1 MSAIFK
7 IKPDKPLLDDNRIT
21 LNFKH
26 QQMLKDFKNGETPLS
41 KLQSQLEICNK
52 KRKILVSDLDTMPEE
67 IVKIDAE
74 IETINGEIDTI
85 NKNNCHNDVETQYF
99 VDVLRIYSHHSDQVK
114 SGEKHKLRSKQTKMS
129 KYGVVKYVDIDS
141 NMNKDILNEILRKY
155 GNNTKDNKA
164 ILVYDDYHTQCK
176 HCNQI
181 RTVVNS
187 DGKAICTNCG
197 VEEKIIVDNGRP
209 TYKESKENKE
219 TNCQFKYKKINHFNE
234 WMNQLQ
240 GKESTYIP
248 EYVYTRLKDQI
259 AKDGIKNYKILT
271 NTQTRDYLKKL
282 KLSKYYEHIPY
293 ILNHIGGPA
302 PPVLSAQTEE
312 RLRNMFRD
320 ILEPFN
326 KYCPDDRSNFLNYSY
341 VFHKFFELLEMD
353 DMLEYCPLLKS
364 RQKREQM
371 DSIFEK
377 ICHDLNWCF
386 YPST

>member
-21 LNFKH
+21 LNHKH
-26 QQMLKDFKNGETPLS
+26 HKMIKKFQNLEKNTTKQLSTYKQKKNELLVDLDSNAKMVS
-41 KLQSQLEICNK
+41 KLDQKISQLENSNSEENK
-52 KRKILVSDLDTMPEE
+52 
-67 IVKIDAE
+67 
-74 IETINGEIDTI
+74 
-85 NKNNCHNDVETQYF
+85 YF
-99 VDVLRIYSHHSDQVK
+99 VDVLRIYTFYTDKIK
-114 SGEKHKLRSKQTKMS
+114 SGEDQKMRSKQTKMS
-129 KYGVVKYVDIDS
+129 KYGVVKYIDS
-141 NMNKDILNEILRKY
+141 DSSMNKDILNELLRKH
-155 GNNTKDNKA
+155 GNDTKDSRA
-164 ILVYDDYHTQCK
+164 ILVKDDYHTQCK

-181 RTVVNS
+181 RTIVNS
-187 DGKAICTNCG
+187 DGKAICTNCA

-209 TYKESKENKE
+209 TFKESKENKE

-259 AKDGIKNYKILT
+259 AKDSITDYKTLT
-271 NTQTRDYLKKL
+271 NPQVRGYLKKL

-293 ILNHIGGPA
+293 ILNHIGGPP
-302 PPVLSAQTEE
+302 PPVLSTQTEE

-364 RQKREQM
+364 RAKLEQM
-371 DSIFEK
+371 DQIFEK
-377 ICHDLNWCF
+377 ICADLRWKF

>member
-7 IKPDKPLLDDNRIT
+7 IKPDKPLLEDNRIT

-26 QQMLKDFKNGETPLS
+26 QQMLNDFRSSPLLNLH
-41 KLQSQLEICNK
+41 KQLDVYNK
-52 KRKILVSDLDTMPEE
+52 KREQIIADLDALPEE
-67 IVKIDAE
+67 IEK
-74 IETINGEIDTI
+74 INGEIEKI
-85 NKNNCHNDVETQYF
+85 NGEIEKINQSEDIENQYF
-99 VDVLRIYSHHSDQVK
+99 VDVLRIYSHHCDQVR

-129 KYGVVKYVDIDS
+129 KYGVVKYVDADS

-176 HCNQI
+176 HCNQV

-197 VEEKIIVDNGRP
+197 VEEKVVVDNGRP

-248 EYVYTRLKDQI
+248 EYVYTKLKDQI
-259 AKDGIKNYKILT
+259 AKDGIKDYKTLT
-271 NTQTRDYLKKL
+271 TIQTRDYLKKL

-302 PPVLSAQTEE
+302 PPVLAAQTEE

-377 ICHDLNWCF
+377 ICNDLNWRF

>member
-21 LNFKH
+21 LDHKHHLMTQKFKKYD
-26 QQMLKDFKNGETPLS
+26 QTASGTTRKLDTLKKKKEQLS
-41 KLQSQLEICNK
+41 F
-52 KRKILVSDLDTMPEE
+52 DLDVDPTKIQKINEE
-67 IVKIDAE
+67 ISHLTEQLHQRQCKKYQD
-74 IETINGEIDTI
+74 
-85 NKNNCHNDVETQYF
+85 QYY
-99 VDVLRIYSHHSDQVK
+99 VDVLRIYSQNTDKVRP
-114 SGEKHKLRSKQTKMS
+114 GEKHQLRSKQTKMS
-129 KYGVVKYVDIDS
+129 QYGVVKYINTNS
-141 NMNKDILNEILRKY
+141 SMNQDILNEMLRKY
-155 GNNTKDNKA
+155 GNDTKDSKA
-164 ILVYDDYHTQCK
+164 ILVKDEHHSQCK

-187 DGKAICTNCG
+187 DGKAICTNCA
-197 VEEKIIVDNGRP
+197 VEEKVVVDNGRP

-219 TNCQFKYKKINHFNE
+219 PNCQFKYKKINHFNE
-234 WMNQLQ
+234 FMNQLQ

-248 EYVYTRLKDQI
+248 DYVYTRLKSQI
-259 AKDGIKNYKILT
+259 AKDGILDYQTLT
-271 NTQTRDYLKKL
+271 NLQIREYLKKI

-302 PPVLSAQTEE
+302 PPVLSTQMEE

-326 KYCPDDRSNFLNYSY
+326 KYCPESRSNFLNYSY

-353 DMLEYCPLLKS
+353 HMLKYCPLLKS
-364 RQKREQM
+364 RQKLEQM
-371 DSIFEK
+371 DQIFEK
-377 ICHDLNWCF
+377 ICGDLNWCF

>member
-26 QQMLKDFKNGETPLS
+26 QQMLKYFRNYGTDIFELHRQLADF
-41 KLQSQLEICNK
+41 NK
-52 KRKILVSDLDTMPEE
+52 KREKLFADLDVDPDSIKEMDDKIIKLKENIEE
-67 IVKIDAE
+67 LK
-74 IETINGEIDTI
+74 
-85 NKNNCHNDVETQYF
+85 KNENENQYF
-99 VDVLRIYSHHSDQVK
+99 VDVLRIYSHYSDQIK
-114 SGEKHKLRSKQTKMS
+114 SGEKHKIRSKQTKMS
-129 KYGVVKYVDIDS
+129 KYGVVKYVDADS

-164 ILVYDDYHTQCK
+164 VLVYDDYHTQCK
-176 HCNQI
+176 HCNQVKTI
-181 RTVVNS
+181 VNS
-187 DGKAICTNCG
+187 DGKAICTNCA
-197 VEEKIIVDNGRP
+197 VEEKVVIDNGRP

-259 AKDGIKNYKILT
+259 AKDGIKDYKTLT
-271 NTQTRDYLKKL
+271 NGQTRDYLKKL

-293 ILNHIGGPA
+293 ILNHIGGPS

-326 KYCPDDRSNFLNYSY
+326 KYCPDDRSNFLNYAY

-353 DMLEYCPLLKS
+353 NMLDFCPLLKS

>member
-26 QQMLKDFKNGETPLS
+26 QQMLKDFKSNESPIS
-41 KLQSQLEICNK
+41 KLRKQLETTIK
-52 KRKILVSDLDTMPEE
+52 QRDSLLADLDSNPEE
-67 IVKIDAE
+67 VATLENQIKSVQ
-74 IETINGEIDTI
+74 TEID
-85 NKNNCHNDVETQYF
+85 KNLTADNNVENRYF

-129 KYGVVKYVDIDS
+129 KYGVVKYVDADS

-176 HCNQI
+176 HCNQV

-187 DGKAICTNCG
+187 DGKAICTGCG
-197 VEEKIIVDNGRP
+197 VEEKIVVDNGRP

-259 AKDGIKNYKILT
+259 AKDGIKDYKTLT
-271 NTQTRDYLKKL
+271 NSQTRDYLKKL

-293 ILNHIGGPA
+293 ILNHIGGPP

-377 ICHDLNWCF
+377 ICNDLNWRF

>member
-21 LNFKH
+21 LNSKH
-26 QQMLKDFKNGETPLS
+26 QQMLRDFKNGTELVDDVLKSQKQLAAVSKKRDAALADLDADPEQLS
-41 KLQSQLEICNK
+41 KLERDI
-52 KRKILVSDLDTMPEE
+52 KRIQADVDKHNVS
-67 IVKIDAE
+67 
-74 IETINGEIDTI
+74 
-85 NKNNCHNDVETQYF
+85 VEDQYF
-99 VDVLRIYSHHSDQVK
+99 VDVLRIYSHYSDQVK
-114 SGEKHKLRSKQTKMS
+114 SGEKQKIRSKQTKMS
-129 KYGVVKYVDIDS
+129 MYGVVKYVNADS

-164 ILVYDDYHTQCK
+164 VLVYDDYHTQCK
-176 HCNQI
+176 HCNQV
-181 RTVVNS
+181 RTIVNS
-187 DGKAICTNCG
+187 DGKAICINCA
-197 VEEKIIVDNGRP
+197 VEEKVVVDNGRP

-248 EYVYTRLKDQI
+248 EYVYARLKDQI
-259 AKDGIKNYKILT
+259 AKDGIKDYKTLT
-271 NTQTRDYLKKL
+271 NSQTRDYLKKL

-293 ILNHIGGPA
+293 ILNHIGGPS

-371 DSIFEK
+371 DSIFER
-377 ICHDLNWCF
+377 ICHDLNWRF